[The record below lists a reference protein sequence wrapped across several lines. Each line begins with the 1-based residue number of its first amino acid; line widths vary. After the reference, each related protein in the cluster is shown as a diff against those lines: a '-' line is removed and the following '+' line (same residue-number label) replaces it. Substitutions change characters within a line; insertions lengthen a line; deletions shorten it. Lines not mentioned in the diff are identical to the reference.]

1 MQPMNRKKPGSGVLN
16 GIKIVLASGAV
27 AGAVGIWS
35 MLSGNA
41 MNDTNL
47 QGQDQG
53 NTDLAALPTLIPLVD
68 ASTLATN
75 PASDPSTTGLRSVTV
90 PTQSAAIQAPVVQT
104 VIIAAPSSG
113 GGLRGQRL
121 EPGHQEDDQTNILQ
135 SHGQPDDGCPGIKL
149 GSS

>member
-1 MQPMNRKKPGSGVLN
+1 MQQTNRKKPGSGVLN

-35 MLSGNA
+35 ILAGKA
-41 MNDTNL
+41 LNDTNL

-53 NTDLAALPTLIPLVD
+53 NTDLAALPTLIPLADV
-68 ASTLATN
+68 STLATN
-75 PASDPSTTGLRSVTV
+75 SALNPSTTGLRSVTV

-113 GGLRGQRL
+113 GGTRATTR
-121 EPGHQEDDQTNILQ
+121 TR
-135 SHGQPDDGCPGIKL
+135 
-149 GSS
+149 SSRR